1 MTLKYKMLIT
11 LLVIGLFPAIII
23 SSWALYVANKNFEK
37 QTFSQLVALR
47 EVKKAAVIDYLE
59 TRVEQANSLSRNQ
72 TIISAVQGLSNA
84 FHSAAQRNDQT
95 DFSPARLQDTLTR
108 YYQSNFIPKLDSNS
122 PQLQGTISANSLVEP
137 ISYSGQLVQNA
148 YIVENPNPI
157 GSKEK
162 LDNST
167 QLAGYDWEHSA
178 IHPYLRDLLERF
190 GYYDIFLLDI
200 NTGEIIYSVFK
211 EVDFGTS
218 MLNGP
223 YAESG
228 LGEAFRAARS
238 ASYGED
244 AKLVDFASYVPS
256 YNAPAGFIAT
266 PIFEGGQ
273 KVGVL
278 ALQFPIDR
286 LNLIMAERSGLGET
300 GETYLVGPEML
311 MRSDSY
317 LDPEFRSVNASFQN
331 PQTGTVETA
340 SVHNAL
346 SGNSG
351 VDEITDYNGNLVLSA
366 YEPLKAFGLNW
377 AIITEIDE
385 KEALSAFYQLREV
398 LLLLVSAAVIV
409 IIGVSFYFS
418 RSILKPLGGE
428 PRVMENIAS
437 NIAQGNLSMTFETNA
452 KDGGVY
458 LSMQKMAHSLKHM
471 LSRINDAATQQS
483 NASQHLLSV
492 TTDTDRSVNQQR
504 ESTEQVATAMN
515 ELATTVN
522 EVTQNANHA
531 AQAAAHAND
540 KVNFSV
546 KHVQDVS
553 TEIKNLSK
561 GLSDSGEKIDH
572 LNTSA
577 DNISNILVTI
587 ESISDKTNLLALNAA
602 IEAARAGEQGRGFAV
617 VADEVRALATST
629 KDSTEE
635 ITKMIDALQKDAKAC
650 QVVMEKGI
658 EQASFVAKHAED
670 STESLNEA
678 ASSVETIADI
688 TVQIATVAEEQAAVT
703 EEINRNI
710 QEISLMSVEAEKS
723 VQKITHSSSQLD
735 ELSCSLEELVG
746 EFKVQV

>member
-84 FHSAAQRNDQT
+84 FHSAAQRNNQT

-223 YAESG
+223 YADSG

-398 LLLLVSAAVIV
+398 LLLLVGAAVIV

-531 AQAAAHAND
+531 AQAASHAND

-561 GLSDSGEKIDH
+561 GLSDSGAKIDH